1 MKNSNHFFNFFIEM
15 MADIPEKHL
24 SNFEDLLNILLS
36 MFSDRIKDNNVKFEN
51 ERLYYLN
58 LLSQKILV
66 HGFSIKS
73 LTNGITLESS
83 INNFSINMFEPFS
96 IYSIERTLIEN
107 YLVQNYLSNS
117 SENEDTLDCRFAIW
131 MRYGI
136 NKRNILPESDE
147 EKRVVELDNKAIEN
161 FENQIKSK
169 ECYKNLSQKKKESF
183 FKTINKEWKILFFED
198 KFKPISWS
206 ELIKEAGIKDGI
218 NDKIYNFLSWHAHS
232 QSISILQFKEM
243 WDTNSEQEAII
254 QSIKKVNMFIAFLI
268 ADIILSNNNFK
279 NIYYSLSEEH
289 KNMVN
294 YYNFSFR
301 SDLYMIKS

>member
-1 MKNSNHFFNFFIEM
+1 MDDSKNFLKFFIEM
-15 MADIPEKHL
+15 MVDIPEMHL
-24 SNFEDLLNILLS
+24 SHFQDLLDILLS
-36 MFSDRIKDNNVKFEN
+36 IFSGRIKDNSAKFGN

-58 LLSQKILV
+58 LLSQKILA

-83 INNFSINMFEPFS
+83 INNFSTKMFDPFS

-136 NKRNILPESDE
+136 NKRNISPESDE

-169 ECYKNLSQKKKESF
+169 ECYKNLSQEKKESF
-183 FKTINKEWKILFFED
+183 LKTINKEWKILFFED
-198 KFKPISWS
+198 KFKPLSWN
-206 ELIKEAGIKDGI
+206 ELIKEAGIKEGI

-243 WDTNSEQEAII
+243 WDTHSEQEALIK
-254 QSIKKVNMFIAFLI
+254 SIKKVNMFIAFLI
-268 ADIILSNNNFK
+268 ADIILSDNDFK
-279 NIYYSLSEEH
+279 NTYYSLSEEH